1 MFKEQATTEIKLANM
16 NEDSLTTYWKSG
28 NERYGFKAGKVRDDS
43 DDGECREYMFN
54 MIVENSGELMKG
66 GTFFWNYIY
75 IKSFVMNPWKVIQD
89 NNLKK
94 KKQWVT

>member
-1 MFKEQATTEIKLANM
+1 
-16 NEDSLTTYWKSG
+16 
-28 NERYGFKAGKVRDDS
+28 
-43 DDGECREYMFN
+43 

-89 NNLKK
+89 NNFKK
-94 KKQWVT
+94 KTMSDLDHSSVVWPKVAVVAILTIPPIRLTYEHRNLKVNMVSRY